1 MSSRCCECEGRGF
14 ARNIENA
21 RDATRLYDA
30 RERGKSYVVR
40 HAASEVTPPACF
52 PPTLCR
58 RLCSARCTFIALLS
72 SILLKMSFMDEI
84 RKIPPVTRF
93 LCASSLA
100 VTLPVLLQ
108 ILPIYKVVF
117 VKEFVTQKFEVS
129 FYVSD

>member
-1 MSSRCCECEGRGF
+1 
-14 ARNIENA
+14 
-21 RDATRLYDA
+21 
-30 RERGKSYVVR
+30 
-40 HAASEVTPPACF
+40 
-52 PPTLCR
+52 
-58 RLCSARCTFIALLS
+58 
-72 SILLKMSFMDEI
+72 MSFMDEI

-129 FYVSD
+129 FYVCG

>member
-1 MSSRCCECEGRGF
+1 MRRQRKV
-14 ARNIENA
+14 ARSIENA

-30 RERGKSYVVR
+30 RDRGKSYVVR
-40 HAASEVTPPACF
+40 HAASEVTPPACS
-52 PPTLCR
+52 PPHPAVV
-58 RLCSARCTFIALLS
+58 SALHTVLLSSIALLS
-72 SILLKMSFMDEI
+72 FVLLKMSFMDEI

-129 FYVSD
+129 LYASG